1 MRWLVLITGI
11 ALVLGGLFLG
21 PRDPQDR
28 PLRPVADSATLRET
42 RSGSVV
48 GGSAPSGAQVWLG
61 IPYAAPPVGAL
72 RWRAPQEPQAWRNPR
87 ESRTFPPACPQ
98 FASRLSASRAEP
110 GTLVGSE
117 DCLYLNVFAP
127 SGVAPGDDLPVMVF
141 VHGGGNTIGSTVPY
155 DGSRFVQEQGVVMV
169 TLQYRLGPLGWF
181 SHPALRSASV
191 TPAEA
196 SGNFA
201 LLDMIAGLRWV
212 RDNIA
217 AFGGDAQR
225 VTLFGE
231 SAGGRNIYSLLVAP
245 QARDLFHGAII
256 QSGFPGTFPVAPAE
270 RLDTEPQRGHP
281 NSSSELILRWL
292 SAVSGR
298 SRSEARSAVVAMDD
312 EALRDFLR
320 ELDPGTLFAGIER
333 DGSMYRIPALFRDGA
348 VLPKAPLPDVFADP
362 ENWNRVPLLVGSNRD
377 EMKLFMAL
385 SPEHTRK
392 RLGLLPAPRDP
403 QRYDRIAAY
412 HSDTW
417 KAVGVDLPLTAISAN
432 DPDAPLFAYRFD
444 WDDMREG
451 WLLDLPR
458 LLGAAHALELDFLF
472 RPLISQVVPGVFH
485 RGNRESRERL
495 GRAMR
500 DYWAGFAYHGRP
512 GVGRS
517 GARRVWPPWSVG
529 SPRTMLLDEE
539 GDGGV
544 RPEPLAVELA
554 DIKRRLGADDLL
566 ADRLRC
572 ALYVDL
578 FLANNG
584 LPELFSA
591 REYQALGCAQF
602 PVSTLVGAS
611 R

>member
-1 MRWLVLITGI
+1 MRWLVLFTGL
-11 ALVLGGLFLG
+11 ALVMGGLFLA
-21 PRDPQDR
+21 PRDPGEEA
-28 PLRPVADSATLRET
+28 LRPVADSATLRET
-42 RSGSVV
+42 RSGPVV
-48 GGSAPSGAQVWLG
+48 GGRAPSGARVWLG

-72 RWRAPQEPQAWRNPR
+72 RWRAPQEPQAWRDPR
-87 ESRTFPPACPQ
+87 ESRAFPPSCPQ

-117 DCLYLNVFAP
+117 DCLYLNVFVP

-141 VHGGGNTIGSTVPY
+141 VHGGGNTIGSTIPY

-181 SHPALRSASV
+181 SHSALRSAGV
-191 TPAEA
+191 APAEA

-201 LLDMIAGLRWV
+201 LLDMVAGLRWV

-217 AFGGDAQR
+217 AFGGDARR

-245 QARDLFHGAII
+245 QARGLFHGAII
-256 QSGFPGTFPVAPAE
+256 QSGYPGTFPVEQAE
-270 RLDTEPQRGHP
+270 RLDTKPQRGHP
-281 NSSSELILRWL
+281 NSSAELILRWL

-298 SRSEARSAVVAMDD
+298 SGAEARSAAAGMDD
-312 EALRDFLR
+312 RALRAFLR
-320 ELDPGTLFAGIER
+320 ELDVASLFAGIER
-333 DGSMYRIPALFRDGA
+333 DGSMYRIPTLFRDGA
-348 VLPKAPLPDVFADP
+348 VLPEDPLPEVFADP
-362 ENWNRVPLLVGSNRD
+362 ERWHRVPLLVGSNRD

-385 SPEHTRK
+385 SSTHTRK
-392 RLGLLPAPRDP
+392 RLGVLPAPRDP

-417 KAVGVDLPLTAISAN
+417 KAVGVDLPLSAISAN
-432 DPDAPLFAYRFD
+432 DPFTPVFAYRFD
-444 WDDMREG
+444 WDDMRDS

-472 RPLISQVVPGVFH
+472 RPLVSEVVPGVFH
-485 RGNRESRERL
+485 RGNRGSRERL
-495 GRAMR
+495 GRALR

-517 GARRVWPPWSVG
+517 GARTAWPAWRVDAPQV
-529 SPRTMLLDEE
+529 MLLDEE
-539 GDGGV
+539 DDGGV
-544 RPEPLAVELA
+544 RPESLGIDVA
-554 DIKRRLGADDLL
+554 DIKRRLGGDTVLTS
-566 ADRLRC
+566 RLRC

-602 PVSTLVGAS
+602 PASTLTGAS